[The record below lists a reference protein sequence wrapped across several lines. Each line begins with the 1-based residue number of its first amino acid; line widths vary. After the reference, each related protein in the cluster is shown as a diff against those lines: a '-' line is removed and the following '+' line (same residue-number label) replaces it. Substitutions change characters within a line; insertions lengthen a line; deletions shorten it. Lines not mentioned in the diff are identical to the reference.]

1 MDDWV
6 YVRVWITVLF
16 PLLVRKLCQK
26 SYLDSVFFI
35 TVLLWHKLNL
45 SHLSEGGRFRWSGRQ
60 NLMQTLM
67 SSAYPKKTNKIKNLF
82 ILIDWINPLLDTIWC
97 HNKRQCDQ
105 IALVLHSIFSSE
117 CSGFSHGAR
126 CPYLIL
132 NVCFVK
138 HYNSLHEKLPTALS
152 SLLTHTLHLL
162 GEEKKREVYIKREV
176 GKE

>member
-1 MDDWV
+1 MYDWV
-6 YVRVWITVLF
+6 SVCVWITVLF

-45 SHLSEGGRFRWSGRQ
+45 SHLSVGGRFRWSGRQ
-60 NLMQTLM
+60 NLTQTLM

-82 ILIDWINPLLDTIWC
+82 ILMSWINLRLDTMGC
-97 HNKRQCDQ
+97 HSKRQCDQ

-132 NVCFVK
+132 NISFGR

-162 GEEKKREVYIKREV
+162 GEEKDSIKRKA